1 MTFLWPRV
9 GVGYSPHWTIV
20 LAVPTIVP
28 VRTLRARC
36 VNTVNARL
44 DTVIISCRHQLT
56 RTNSLIRTT
65 SSWPLWKNTTNCLKI
80 IDGTPVQN
88 LAAVKLTTEHGR
100 YDNDDNE
107 ACRWRSR
114 FAAVFCSRIPCLCQ
128 ASWRVRYWSSSLV
141 HKFAK
146 SVAMIAFLQAQRH
159 LRKSISTA
167 SRPGL
172 SWVAL
177 PLRPLVRW
185 LVLLKRFLVTS
196 I

>member
-1 MTFLWPRV
+1 MTFLWHRV
-9 GVGYSPHWTIV
+9 GVGCSPHWTIV
-20 LAVPTIVP
+20 LEVPTIVP

-36 VNTVNARL
+36 VNTVNARF
-44 DTVIISCRHQLT
+44 DTVIISCRHQLA
-56 RTNSLIRTT
+56 RTNSSIRTT
-65 SSWPLWKNTTNCLKI
+65 PSWPLWKNTTNCLM
-80 IDGTPVQN
+80 
-88 LAAVKLTTEHGR
+88 EHGQLWTI
-100 YDNDDNE
+100 DNE
-107 ACRWRSR
+107 ASPDDVLV

-128 ASWRVRYWSSSLV
+128 ASWRVWYWSLSLV

-146 SVAMIAFLQAQRH
+146 RVAMIAFLQAQRR

-185 LVLLKRFLVTS
+185 LVLLKPFLVTS